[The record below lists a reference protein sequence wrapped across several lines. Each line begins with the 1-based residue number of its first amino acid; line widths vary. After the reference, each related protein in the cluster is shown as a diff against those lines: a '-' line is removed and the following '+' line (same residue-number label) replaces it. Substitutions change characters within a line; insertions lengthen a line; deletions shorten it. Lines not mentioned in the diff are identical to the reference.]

1 MGRPQLGRSGSRDR
15 DLGGRAARRSA
26 DSVAD
31 MERRSAQERMFALDL
46 DKVLKGDA
54 LRYASAGTG
63 SRNLALCA
71 FCSLYCEFATIVVG
85 QFSCPKLGARYM
97 RVLGQSAST
106 DAQARTRGRRS

>member
-54 LRYASAGTG
+54 LCDASAGTG
-63 SRNLALCA
+63 YAIWRCVRFASFPLNLAATVVNSVCWIT
-71 FCSLYCEFATIVVG
+71 CS
-85 QFSCPKLGARYM
+85 M
-97 RVLGQSAST
+97 RV
-106 DAQARTRGRRS
+106 RTR